1 MIKVVRHRFQ
11 TKENEVDDGQNQ
23 NVRQQNQKHRRVVL
37 ANRSGTYR
45 LNRIRRLIL
54 RQRVSP
60 VHFQRQR

>member
-11 TKENEVDDGQNQ
+11 TEENEVDDGQNQ
-23 NVRQQNQKHRRVVL
+23 NVRQQNRKHRHVVP

-45 LNRIRRLIL
+45 PNRIRRLTL
-54 RQRVSP
+54 RRRVSP